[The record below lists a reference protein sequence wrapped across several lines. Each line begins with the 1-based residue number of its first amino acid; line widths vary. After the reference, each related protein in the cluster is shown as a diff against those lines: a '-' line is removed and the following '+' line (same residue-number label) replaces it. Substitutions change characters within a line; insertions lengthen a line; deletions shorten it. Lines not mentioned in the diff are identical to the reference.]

1 MSDFSGVTQSNV
13 DQAEDIVRTILFE
26 AFPNL
31 DLTDGSVLSELL
43 GGPSA
48 YFYVYCLSLLDQYR
62 VSSTLYEINKSSTL
76 TSDYIVDKL
85 MSNYNISRSTGSLS
99 TGSATI
105 ILSSSDVT
113 SIPTGTTFTTS
124 GGLVFTTLNSFNAV
138 PSSQNVSSST
148 DRLIVDRGDGT
159 YSFSVD
165 VTSAAVGIAYNINK
179 DIAFTLSISPS
190 NLVRSYAENDF
201 TGGLNAETT
210 SDLLTRLDDGITNTG
225 LGSRASIKAL
235 IASRFL
241 TKHVSITGAGDSE
254 MLRDRHN
261 IQSISTGGK
270 ADIYI
275 STGEYPLQSSTT
287 KTATLINVASGIWQL
302 SVAKNDFPGFYS
314 VASILPLN
322 STSTGSL
329 EIYQETRFV
338 DTSGDD
344 DYYPQIEDITEGGY
358 SRYQTS
364 VIQFIDT
371 TTASGKA
378 LGATAS
384 YTLSV
389 YMMNNIGSIQDYLNL
404 SDVRDPCSDYL
415 VRAAVPFFV
424 SVSMQLEK
432 VAGSDTPDT
441 ASMKTA
447 IASAINSHGFKG
459 SLPASLVTSAV
470 SSYLT
475 SGVTVKYPIELLGQL
490 RYPDGTVTALFDTK
504 ELEVPN
510 APAAC
515 VTSNTV
521 LFYVDPSDIDISVI
535 EVD

>member
-1 MSDFSGVTQSNV
+1 VSDFSGITQSNL

-31 DLTDGSVLSELL
+31 DLSDGSVLSELL
-43 GGPSA
+43 GGPNA
-48 YFYVYCLSLLDQYR
+48 HFYVYCLSLLDQYR
-62 VSSTLYEINKSSTL
+62 VSSTLYELGQSSTL
-76 TSDYIVDKL
+76 TSDYVVDSL
-85 MSNYNISRSTGSLS
+85 MSNYNVARSTGTTA
-99 TGSATI
+99 TGTATI

-113 SIPTGTTFTTS
+113 TIPTGTTFTTA
-124 GGLVFTTLNSFNAV
+124 GNLPFVTEDSFNAV
-138 PSSQNVSSST
+138 PSSQNVSAAT
-148 DRLIVDRGDGT
+148 DRLIIDRGDGT
-159 YSFSVD
+159 YSFSVNI
-165 VTSAAVGIAYNINK
+165 TASAVGLSYNIGK
-179 DIAFTLSISPS
+179 DTSFTLSVVPS
-190 NLVRSYAENDF
+190 NFVRSYAESDF
-201 TGGLNAETT
+201 SGGTDAETT
-210 SDLLTRLDDGITNTG
+210 SDLLSRLNLGMASVG
-225 LGSRASIKAL
+225 LGSRLSIKSL
-235 IASRFL
+235 IASQFL
-241 TKHVSITGAGDSE
+241 VKHISITGVGDDE

-261 IQSISTGGK
+261 IQAMSTGGK
-270 ADIYI
+270 ADIYL
-275 STGEYPLQSSTT
+275 STGEYPIQSSTT

-322 STSTGSL
+322 STASGSL

-344 DYYPQIEDITEGGY
+344 YVPGIEDITEGGY

-371 TTASGKA
+371 ATASGKA
-378 LGATAS
+378 VGATAS

-389 YMMNNIGSIQDYLNL
+389 YMMNNIGAIQDYLNL
-404 SDVRDPCSDYL
+404 SDIRDPCSDYL

-432 VAGSDTPDT
+432 VTGSDTPNT
-441 ASMKTA
+441 SSMKTA

-475 SGVTVKYPIELLGQL
+475 DGVTVKYPIELLGQL

-504 ELEVPN
+504 ELVVPD
-510 APAAC
+510 APTAC
-515 VTSNTV
+515 VTKNTV
-521 LFYVDPSDIDISVI
+521 LFYVDPTDIAISVT